1 MIWEEVNLNHLLL
14 MDDMKACTKIDAER
28 DSLIQSE
35 RIFSNDIKVELGLSE
50 NILQL
55 WWDKRRIF
63 DKC

>member
-55 WWDKRRIF
+55 
-63 DKC
+63 